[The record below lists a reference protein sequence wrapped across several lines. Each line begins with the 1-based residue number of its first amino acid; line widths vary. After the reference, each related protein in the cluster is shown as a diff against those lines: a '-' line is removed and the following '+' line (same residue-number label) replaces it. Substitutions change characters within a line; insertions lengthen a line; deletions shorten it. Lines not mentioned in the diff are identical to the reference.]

1 MQTLAEA
8 ELAVAREKLVAAQLA
23 LAAREQEEAAQMEE
37 LLGYWR
43 GAWTVR

>member
-1 MQTLAEA
+1 MAAT
-8 ELAVAREKLVAAQLA
+8 REKLAPAQRA
-23 LAAREQEEAAQMEE
+23 LSAKEREEAARMEE